1 MSEEFKE
8 QAAKLKVFPKGQVVI
23 PVSLRKK
30 FNIVIGDRIDVLT
43 SKNGIL
49 LRPSPITEE
58 AKTATGSLFGIFKK
72 YALKK
77 KKLTKNDI
85 QKATRNG
92 FTQGQA
98 K

>member
-49 LRPSPITEE
+49 LRPSPKTET
-58 AKTATGSLFGIFKK
+58 AKTATDSLFGIFKE
-72 YALKK
+72 YAPQK
-77 KKLTKNDI
+77 KKLSKNDI
-85 QKATRNG
+85 QAATHDG
-92 FTQGQA
+92 FVQGWD